1 MRKNKKGFTLI
12 EIIVVVTVMGIL
24 LGIMVPGVA
33 NYISDAKAKECDT
46 NRKTLL
52 LELDAKRVLNP
63 EKNMGDIIA
72 EHDEIKC
79 PEGGEYHAVGKNG
92 VECTIHGADSL
103 FSGNGKESFEDVAG
117 LETNVVTEEADG
129 SEPITPPGPTEPDVR
144 PNPDNVVADGGDLKL
159 QMWHKDEELP
169 QVTIDKGNVYRVE
182 QKDGS
187 ILLYVGVSKGN
198 WAGADWEGESQNSK
212 NEIKKINFD
221 NIFELNDF
229 GPVDDKGK
237 LVCNK
242 TIEPGTIIQDKNTGK
257 YYVCNATSLYS
268 GTPTNLKEKS
278 HWTELQLK

>member
-79 PEGGEYHAVGKNG
+79 PEGGKYNAVGKNG

-129 SEPITPPGPTEPDVR
+129 TEIETTPETGDGFG
-144 PNPDNVVADGGDLKL
+144 PDNIIANGDLKL
-159 QMWHKDEELP
+159 QKFHKGE
-169 QVTIDKGNVYRVE
+169 T
-182 QKDGS
+182 
-187 ILLYVGVSKGN
+187 VSKSFEGGN
-198 WAGADWEGESQNSK
+198 IYRAERPDGTIKYCVSVSAGWWSGEDSDNPFGDGRK
-212 NEIKKINFD
+212 ELFYLNFD
-221 NIFELNDF
+221 HIYTLNEL
-229 GPVDDKGK
+229 GQVDAQGNCKPYAYF
-237 LVCNK
+237 
-242 TIEPGTIIQDKNTGK
+242 EPGTIVYDGK
-257 YYVCNATSLYS
+257 HYYVFIENSFGKMDNTKLTY
-268 GTPTNLKEKS
+268 EK
-278 HWTELQLK
+278 HWKKLV